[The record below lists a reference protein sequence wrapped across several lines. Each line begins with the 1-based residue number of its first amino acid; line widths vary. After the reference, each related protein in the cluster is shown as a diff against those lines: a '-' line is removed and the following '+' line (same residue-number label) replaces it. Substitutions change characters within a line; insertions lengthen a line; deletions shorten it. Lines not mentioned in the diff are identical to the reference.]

1 MAQRQLAT
9 PVQLRALIICHEGAN
24 LAGVPDYLAQQD
36 CAVTYMSAPEEVRA
50 QITDL
55 SPSLVLVAEPLLLEL
70 LDLCR
75 LVRSATD
82 APLLVIGQRDG
93 EADEVLCLE
102 YGADSYLAPGSSPRR
117 VRAHVTALLR
127 RAQHAERID
136 VDQPLTFGDV
146 RINVVRRRVYRND
159 QELDL
164 SQKEFAL
171 LLYLVEHAGRPVTR
185 QALAD
190 YVWGAGAMGE
200 SRSLDV
206 HVHWLREKLEVDAG
220 NPQHIRTVRGV
231 GYSFEP

>member
-1 MAQRQLAT
+1 MAAPAR
-9 PVQLRALIICHEGAN
+9 LRAFIIYQEGAN
-24 LAGVPDYLAQQD
+24 LAGAPDFLAQQN
-36 CAVTYMSAPEEVRA
+36 CAITYMSAPEEVRA
-50 QITDL
+50 QIGAL
-55 SPSLVLVAEPLLLEL
+55 SPSLVLIAEPSLLEL

-75 LVRSATD
+75 IVRSATD
-82 APLLVIGQRDG
+82 VPLLVIGQREG

-102 YGADSYLAPGSSPRR
+102 YGADGYLAPGSSPRR

-127 RAQHAERID
+127 RAQHAERMD
-136 VDQPLTFGDV
+136 ADQPLTFGDV
-146 RINVVRRRVYRND
+146 RIDVVRRRVYRND

-190 YVWGAGAMGE
+190 YVWGVGAMGE

-206 HVHWLREKLEVDAG
+206 HVHWLREKLEVAASS
-220 NPQHIRTVRGV
+220 PQHIRTVRGV